1 MSGWWVQMRTHY
13 WRLESPVDHPLDGLA
28 YLRFQKVAQLKK
40 RLNRLEVQIDRWS
53 VDKRYMDNFQDING
67 RIFEL
72 QLDDVNYMIP
82 TLVDQIH
89 EAEIARMETMKLGD
103 QAFRDFA
110 EIGIRLLDFEYET
123 LRLDRLLVDPAEPGN
138 TALPTLLWRLSTIV
152 SLNNNR
158 TDLFLQLARGLG
170 YDDELGARN
179 ESSDVSLLAD
189 NLSKVYR
196 GIRIGD
202 REFIYMDS
210 EWVKEAIGHSHS
222 LAVPN
227 RLI

>member
-1 MSGWWVQMRTHY
+1 MRTHY

-123 LRLDRLLVDPAEPGN
+123 LRLDHLLVDPAEPGN

-170 YDDELGARN
+170 YDDELGALD
-179 ESSDVSLLAD
+179 ESSDVSLFVESLQRDPHRRQRVHLYGFRMGEGSDRTFSQSGRTQSADLA
-189 NLSKVYR
+189 
-196 GIRIGD
+196 GTIGP
-202 REFIYMDS
+202 
-210 EWVKEAIGHSHS
+210 WPA
-222 LAVPN
+222 
-227 RLI
+227 